1 MYRHMPLSLL
11 LQLQSQKNN
20 RRKFWE
26 ILKRII
32 GKFSSIIGAGLLSA
46 CILIPALVGYTV
58 QLRKVGIKMHAL
70 R

>member
-1 MYRHMPLSLL
+1 M
-11 LQLQSQKNN
+11 NN

-26 ILKRII
+26 ILERII